1 MRVEFDA
8 PLFLFNNKP
17 YAFVVHSYAP
27 GGMTIDPDISMWI
40 SRLGE
45 KDINTGEVVTQR
57 QRMGKFF
64 QTTNNKQWYE
74 VADVDLPINVYRAKF
89 NTGTA
94 SAIIGQQPVEK
105 FFLAN
110 VSSSLTGRLGEHFV
124 TGDILTISGA
134 NTSGGNTI
142 SVGDKVVGNTS
153 GQGAAGN
160 VVSALSATQYAV
172 SNTRYQIGEKVNVF
186 NSSGGYK
193 GISGILTAVAN
204 SHAQM
209 SYYDETSANI
219 YAEFTTSTGGFIQ
232 GMTIQSTR
240 DSGFNY
246 RADIKS
252 INDFKYSAVSF
263 EPNVLDFI
271 KTGLKYEMDTYANT
285 ATASSGYETITPSE
299 THYFGEE
306 KVIYSRTNEINN
318 ISSDRSNKVRVI
330 LESNS
335 EYVSPVFDINTSHTI
350 FVNNL
355 ISSNSYLEGVNAN
368 SVIATGT
375 SVPSG
380 GYAINKYISQA
391 VTLADG
397 QDAEDIQIFLSA
409 YRPPNT
415 DVKVYIKVLHAADPV
430 ALFQR
435 DWIEMVKQS
444 GAEGMYSSSANRL
457 DFKEYAFGFDVSRM
471 TGPNGEFQYTSDGIT
486 YTGYKYYQIK
496 IVLTADNTAVYPRVA
511 DLRAIALQI

>member
-1 MRVEFDA
+1 M
-8 PLFLFNNKP
+8 LFR
-17 YAFVVHSYAP
+17 S
-27 GGMTIDPDISMWI
+27 
-40 SRLGE
+40 
-45 KDINTGEVVTQR
+45 
-57 QRMGKFF
+57 
-64 QTTNNKQWYE
+64 
-74 VADVDLPINVYRAKF
+74 
-89 NTGTA
+89 
-94 SAIIGQQPVEK
+94 
-105 FFLAN
+105 
-110 VSSSLTGRLGEHFV
+110 HFT
-124 TGDILTISGA
+124 TGDILTITGA

-142 SVGDKVVGNTS
+142 SVGDRVVGNTS
-153 GQGAAGN
+153 GQAAAGN
-160 VVSALSATQYAV
+160 VVSVVSGTDYAV

-204 SHAQM
+204 SSAQL

-240 DSGFNY
+240 DSGYNY
-246 RADIKS
+246 RADVKS

-271 KTGLKYEMDTYANT
+271 KTGLKYEMATYANT
-285 ATASSGYETITPSE
+285 SYASSGYETITPSE

-306 KVIYSRTNEINN
+306 KVLYSRTNEIKN
-318 ISSDRSNKVRVI
+318 ISSDRSNRVRVI

-335 EYVSPVFDINTSHTI
+335 EYVSPVFDINSSHTI

-355 ISSNSYLEGVNAN
+355 ISSNSYAEGVNAN
-368 SVIATGT
+368 SSITTISAA
-375 SVPSG
+375 PSG

-409 YRPPNT
+409 YRPPAT
-415 DVKVYIKVLHAADPV
+415 DVKVYMKLLNAADSA
-430 ALFQR
+430 ALSQK

-444 GAEGMYSSSANRL
+444 DEIG
-457 DFKEYAFGFDVSRM
+457 
-471 TGPNGEFQYTSDGIT
+471 
-486 YTGYKYYQIK
+486 
-496 IVLTADNTAVYPRVA
+496 
-511 DLRAIALQI
+511 RAHV